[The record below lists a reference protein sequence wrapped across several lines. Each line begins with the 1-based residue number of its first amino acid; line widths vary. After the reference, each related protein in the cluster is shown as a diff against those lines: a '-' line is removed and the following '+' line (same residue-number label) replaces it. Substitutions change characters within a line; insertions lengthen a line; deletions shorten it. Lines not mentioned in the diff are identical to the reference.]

1 MISITKPL
9 FIIFTRAP
17 SPKTNQLRIC
27 SNWLFVMF
35 ISNHSF
41 ALFAVPGL
49 AGYMQ
54 CSARLLVWEC
64 GNENNTGRGRQ
75 PKIVNVISFHQH
87 LGIQLLLWLFSD
99 LGFGVRLPGW
109 PAASV
114 CQMEYLAR
122 AVKSAARQIQLTPVR
137 LLHQIIYRSFTPHS
151 KYSDQ
156 IEI

>member
-1 MISITKPL
+1 MSKQHLSSKKWTHKKL
-9 FIIFTRAP
+9 VENNL
-17 SPKTNQLRIC
+17 SPPYETTVNQPRIC

-87 LGIQLLLWLFSD
+87 LSSEFNFFCDCFPIWGLVSD
-99 LGFGVRLPGW
+99 YLVGQQHQSVRW
-109 PAASV
+109 NIW
-114 CQMEYLAR
+114 QE
-122 AVKSAARQIQLTPVR
+122 Q
-137 LLHQIIYRSFTPHS
+137 
-151 KYSDQ
+151 
-156 IEI
+156 

>member
-1 MISITKPL
+1 
-9 FIIFTRAP
+9 
-17 SPKTNQLRIC
+17 
-27 SNWLFVMF
+27 MF

-87 LGIQLLLWLFSD
+87 LSSEFNFFCDCFPIWGLVSD
-99 LGFGVRLPGW
+99 YLVGQQHQSVRW
-109 PAASV
+109 NIW
-114 CQMEYLAR
+114 QE
-122 AVKSAARQIQLTPVR
+122 Q
-137 LLHQIIYRSFTPHS
+137 
-151 KYSDQ
+151 
-156 IEI
+156 

>member
-1 MISITKPL
+1 MPGLAEAVTKR
-9 FIIFTRAP
+9 IFVNSTIHPTSHRRQHDFNHKTTFHHFHSGP

-27 SNWLFVMF
+27 SYWLFVMF

-87 LGIQLLLWLFSD
+87 LSSEFNFFCDCFPIWGLVSD
-99 LGFGVRLPGW
+99 YLVGQQPQSVRW
-109 PAASV
+109 NIW
-114 CQMEYLAR
+114 QE
-122 AVKSAARQIQLTPVR
+122 Q
-137 LLHQIIYRSFTPHS
+137 
-151 KYSDQ
+151 
-156 IEI
+156 